1 MLSTIEQF
9 IVSARRNGSIGFD
22 VLYDMLTLPEYHIGL
37 RKGLIP
43 IYLAAV
49 IHEYKQQVIIV
60 DKYGQVPIS
69 ADVLLQINA
78 DPKSFTLS
86 FVDWDPEKE
95 EFVASL
101 SEIFNDYVI
110 EAEKATNSYD
120 YVVNAMKRW
129 MMDLPKYA
137 KESKLLPS
145 GKKINPR
152 YIAMLKLLRQNS
164 NSYSLLFEKLPKAF
178 GYESHFSA
186 GLGEN
191 IGAAKLCYDRM
202 IDRLRQSLSAKTKSL
217 FTIPQ
222 NRDNEARMSL
232 ASTIRD
238 WCETIDQGA
247 FDHLFPDGTE
257 KCLALFKTITNDE
270 NTFMVRLAKT
280 VTGLRL
286 EDWDSETS
294 DLFINRLSQFKNTAE
309 SYHSVEDQ
317 QNDAAE
323 TNYKVTFINQDGSV
337 STKSFERV
345 ETGRRGKLLHN
356 QIVHSLEAMGQ
367 AISEQEKRQVLIDIL
382 HELC

>member
-1 MLSTIEQF
+1 MTPVISNEAVNRDEITSIASNSRNKIITGLLRNELEKNLGLSGSGQEVSIMRSTLIRTGIWDDTTEQPRINLRPQNPQIANMLSTIEQF

-69 ADVLLQINA
+69 TDVLLQINA

-101 SEIFNDYVI
+101 SEIFNDFVI

-145 GKKINPR
+145 GKKIDPR

-164 NSYSLLFEKLPKAF
+164 NSYSLLFEKLLKAF
-178 GYESHFSA
+178 GYESNFQQVWVKILGLQNSA
-186 GLGEN
+186 
-191 IGAAKLCYDRM
+191 M
-202 IDRLRQSLSAKTKSL
+202 
-217 FTIPQ
+217 
-222 NRDNEARMSL
+222 
-232 ASTIRD
+232 
-238 WCETIDQGA
+238 
-247 FDHLFPDGTE
+247 
-257 KCLALFKTITNDE
+257 
-270 NTFMVRLAKT
+270 T
-280 VTGLRL
+280 V
-286 EDWDSETS
+286 
-294 DLFINRLSQFKNTAE
+294 
-309 SYHSVEDQ
+309 
-317 QNDAAE
+317 
-323 TNYKVTFINQDGSV
+323 
-337 STKSFERV
+337 
-345 ETGRRGKLLHN
+345 
-356 QIVHSLEAMGQ
+356 
-367 AISEQEKRQVLIDIL
+367 
-382 HELC
+382 